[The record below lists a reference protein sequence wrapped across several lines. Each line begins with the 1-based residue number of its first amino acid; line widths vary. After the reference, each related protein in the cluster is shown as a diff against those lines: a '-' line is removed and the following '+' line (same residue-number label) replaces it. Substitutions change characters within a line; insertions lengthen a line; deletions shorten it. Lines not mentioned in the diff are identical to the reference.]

1 MAILNV
7 CRSFYALSRAT
18 GPEVLTRAT
27 FCRMACAFGGFS
39 SMGRPWLARAATRP
53 LGFQALSLRLLIS
66 IAWRVP
72 SRPPDMRN
80 RMLRMATLE
89 L

>member
-39 SMGRPWLARAATRP
+39 SMGRPWLARAAARP
-53 LGFQALSLRLLIS
+53 LGFQALEPLGDSFRS
-66 IAWRVP
+66 P
-72 SRPPDMRN
+72 GKYHHGHPTCF